1 MLKRPPQVCS
11 IADMSIT
18 KPAAAAPS
26 RLLFSTVSVL
36 LGMLVI
42 TPSLFAGP
50 PFRTDDPETV
60 EYKHWEFY
68 LANTYSND
76 KGNFSGTAPHLE
88 ANYGVIPNLQLHI
101 LAPMAFDKSQGE
113 ATVYGFGD
121 LELGVKYR
129 FIQETDSRPMV
140 GTFPILHLPTGN
152 QRRGLGNGEAQFFL
166 PLWLQK
172 AWGPWQSYGG
182 GGYWI
187 NPGSGNK
194 DYWFLGWQGQREIT
208 KWFTI
213 GAEIFYNTPPTTE
226 GDYQVG
232 YNIGGLVNFTENDHL
247 IFSAGGDIHG
257 QNRFSYYIAYLWTWG
272 PPENKAN
279 TKKEKGRKV
288 KIFRYGA
295 RAY

>member
-1 MLKRPPQVCS
+1 MLKKPPQFCS
-11 IADMSIT
+11 IPDMSIT
-18 KPAAAAPS
+18 NSSKAAPL
-26 RLLFSTVSVL
+26 RFLLTTVCVL
-36 LGMLVI
+36 LGMFVI
-42 TPSLFAGP
+42 TTSLFAGP

-76 KGNFSGTAPHLE
+76 KGSLSGTAPHFE
-88 ANYGVIPNLQLHI
+88 VNYGVIPNVQLHI
-101 LAPMAFDKSQGE
+101 LAPMAYDKPQGE
-113 ATVYGFGD
+113 ATLYGFGD

-129 FIQETDSRPMV
+129 FIQETESRPMV

-152 QRRGLGNGEAQFFL
+152 QSRGLGNGEAQLFL
-166 PLWLQK
+166 PLWFQK

-187 NPGSGNK
+187 NPGTGNK
-194 DYWFLGWQGQREIT
+194 NYWFLGWQGQREIT
-208 KWFTI
+208 KWLTI
-213 GAEIFYNTPPTTE
+213 GAEIFYNTSPTTD
-226 GDYQVG
+226 GGYQVG

-247 IFSAGGDIHG
+247 IFSAGSDIHG
-257 QNRFSYYIAYLWTWG
+257 QNRFSYYIAYLRTWG
-272 PPENKAN
+272 PVENKAN
-279 TKKEKGRKV
+279 TKKEEGREV